1 MIEIDREQIK
11 KRQEIFNLTFILF
24 TEHTVSKKI
33 KSKISELKSIFKL
46 TKKILKERINQID
59 LTNNETTKNEIK
71 KQICT
76 EIKNLIVVYNNK
88 NRDLTE
94 TKLKEKKNIR
104 EKMKILKIELKNA
117 KYYDLK
123 DDKDIIIQIIQEKK
137 NLYKQLLLHI
147 EYQKDIFFLF
157 QQKYFYYFDNFYD
170 VYTINFEND
179 KKKEEKIKK
188 YNKYFEHKKKKI
200 KKQGDQSIILMK
212 QELKNDKINIDKY
225 IVDKGFIFNFE
236 NNQFKEKYEIEIE
249 IVDKYDYS
257 SDSSDDSN
265 NNFEKDDIN
274 FSNNSSFGKNDF
286 LNGDKILIDEKNNY
300 KNDKKKN
307 LKKVHFLDNSKNIE
321 GNKLKNFIYSDKKQ
335 DKTNLINKLVE
346 IKEKYNQLINEKYE
360 LEFRKKKIRK
370 KIKEVKAKIF
380 KISNKSTSGIK

>member
-137 NLYKQLLLHI
+137 NLYKQLLMHI

-157 QQKYFYYFDNFYD
+157 QQKYFYYFDNFY
-170 VYTINFEND
+170 
-179 KKKEEKIKK
+179 
-188 YNKYFEHKKKKI
+188 NKYFERKKKKI
-200 KKQGDQSIILMK
+200 KKQGEQSLILMK

>member
-24 TEHTVSKKI
+24 TEYTVSKKI

-179 KKKEEKIKK
+179 KKK
-188 YNKYFEHKKKKI
+188 KKKI
-200 KKQGDQSIILMK
+200 
-212 QELKNDKINIDKY
+212 
-225 IVDKGFIFNFE
+225 
-236 NNQFKEKYEIEIE
+236 
-249 IVDKYDYS
+249 
-257 SDSSDDSN
+257 
-265 NNFEKDDIN
+265 
-274 FSNNSSFGKNDF
+274 
-286 LNGDKILIDEKNNY
+286 
-300 KNDKKKN
+300 
-307 LKKVHFLDNSKNIE
+307 
-321 GNKLKNFIYSDKKQ
+321 
-335 DKTNLINKLVE
+335 
-346 IKEKYNQLINEKYE
+346 
-360 LEFRKKKIRK
+360 
-370 KIKEVKAKIF
+370 
-380 KISNKSTSGIK
+380 